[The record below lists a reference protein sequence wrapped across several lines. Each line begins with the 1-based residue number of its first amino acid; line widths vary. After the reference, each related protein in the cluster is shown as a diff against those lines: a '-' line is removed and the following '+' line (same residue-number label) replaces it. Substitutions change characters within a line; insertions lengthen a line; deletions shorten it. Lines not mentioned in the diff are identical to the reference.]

1 MSISTRRPLL
11 SDEAAEYVRDQIT
24 AGHLTGGDFIRP
36 EAVAAELGISA
47 TPAREGLLLLQS
59 QGFVK
64 LAPRRG
70 FTVEPLTGKDI
81 TDAFDA
87 QALLAGELTARA
99 AERAGTTE
107 IERLAAMQEQL
118 EQAAGRHDFAE
129 VERSNFEFH
138 RTLYRLADAPK
149 ISMLLGIAVRYAP
162 RRFYATIEGWPQASI
177 DEHVGILD
185 ALRAGDAEAARDAM
199 AAHIQEA
206 GRLLSAHMAA
216 ALQEQDD

>member
-11 SDEAAEYVRDQIT
+11 SDEAAEYVRDRIT
-24 AGHLTGGDFIRP
+24 AGQLTGGDVIRP

-59 QGFVK
+59 QGFVR

-70 FTVEPLTGKDI
+70 FTVQPLTSKDI
-81 TDAFDA
+81 ADAFEA

-99 AERAGTTE
+99 TGRACATD
-107 IERLAAMQEQL
+107 IERLAATQEQL
-118 EQAAGRHDFAE
+118 EQASARHDFAE
-129 VERSNFEFH
+129 VEQFNFEFH

-177 DEHVGILD
+177 DEHIGILD
-185 ALRAGDAEAARDAM
+185 ALRAADAEAARAAM
-199 AAHIQEA
+199 AGHIREA

-216 ALQEQDD
+216 ALREQDD